1 MRAARARRAARAA
14 LLTGF
19 LARVPGLAGFFAVV
33 AAELLCCADGL
44 GEVDELPELWP
55 PAGGTVISKAS
66 APASKRCKGG
76 AEVGELKNLMP
87 SL

>member
-1 MRAARARRAARAA
+1 
-14 LLTGF
+14 
-19 LARVPGLAGFFAVV
+19 
-33 AAELLCCADGL
+33 LCCPDELAEL

-55 PAGGTVISKAS
+55 PAGATTISKAS
-66 APASKRCKGG
+66 APASKRCKVG